1 MRHTLTLLA
10 AALMLPALFLLVG
23 PGSAGAQ
30 DVTAEVPADALP
42 LVALKLSP
50 ETNAHGL
57 AAEHGARLRHAI
69 GSLRDWWLLE
79 FPDAAAAHAALPL
92 LLGDERVEQAQL
104 QYRQAMHYR
113 TNDPLF
119 GSQWHLKKTGAA
131 SVDINAEAA
140 WNAGFTGAGVKLM
153 VCDDSLQHTHPDLSP
168 NYNAADSYDYAD
180 NDGDPAPMSS
190 QEQHGTC
197 TSGMAAARGNNG
209 LGVSGVA
216 YEASLSGIRM
226 DASFPDAAVAS
237 AESHH
242 NTAIDIYSNSWGP
255 GPWEPMGAL
264 TRQAILDGIANGR
277 GGKGCVFVWACGNGR
292 YWGDNGNNDP
302 FQVMPETI
310 SVSSIAIDG
319 LVADHSEKGACILV
333 CAPAGVSSGGMSGAG
348 GNLVITDRTGSDGY
362 GGLADP
368 DYTNAFGGTSASCP
382 TVAGVCALMLQANPN
397 LTWRD
402 VQHILVRSANSTN
415 GVQASG
421 WGTNG
426 ANRRIHDTLGFGCV
440 DAGAA
445 TTLAQTWTNV
455 PARQLVQT
463 TADAAGAAIPDG
475 TGATLTRTIT
485 CSHHMDLEHVMIDF
499 QSNHPYWNDLE
510 ITLTSPSGTAN
521 KLTESVQGFPM
532 PGQNYA
538 PAGGSWQFMTVRCWD
553 EDAAGTWTL
562 SVKDLSPGA
571 SGSLSSW
578 RLSFYGTNSTPVTP
592 TPTITV
598 NPGSLSLVAADAVTV
613 SQVKSYTVSGSNLGA
628 DVDVLAPG
636 GFEIATSAGGPWLS
650 SLTLAHSGGTL
661 AATTVHVRFDPNLTG
676 GMAASGAIS
685 HTSAGAAG
693 KTVNL
698 SGNIGGT
705 GGTPPT
711 GGSSAGGGG
720 CSTAPA
726 GAPIALLLLALAA
739 VRRRKSLA

>member
-1 MRHTLTLLA
+1 MRRTLTLVA
-10 AALMLPALFLLVG
+10 AALLLPALFPLMS
-23 PGSAGAQ
+23 PSSAGAQ
-30 DVTAEVPADALP
+30 ALLAEVPADALP
-42 LVALKLSP
+42 LVAVKLAP
-50 ETNAHGL
+50 ETDAHSL
-57 AAEHGARLRHAI
+57 ATEHGAKLRYAI
-69 GSLRDWWLLE
+69 GSLRGWWLLE
-79 FPDAAAAHAALPL
+79 FPDAASAHAALPAL
-92 LLGDERVEQAQL
+92 QGDELVERALPQR
-104 QYRQAMHYR
+104 RQAMHYR

-140 WNAGFTGAGVKLM
+140 WNAGYTGAGVKLM
-153 VCDDSLQHTHPDLSP
+153 VCDDSLEHTHPDLSP
-168 NYNAADSYDYAD
+168 NYNAADSYDYSD
-180 NDGDPAPMSS
+180 NDADPSPMSS

-197 TSGMAAARGNNG
+197 TAGMAAARGGNG
-209 LGVSGVA
+209 VGVSGVA
-216 YEASLSGIRM
+216 YLASLSAIRM
-226 DASFPDAAVAS
+226 DGSFPDAAIAA

-242 NTAIDIYSNSWGP
+242 NTTVDIYSNSWGP
-255 GPWEPMGAL
+255 GPWEPMGTL
-264 TRQAILDGIANGR
+264 TRQAILDGITNGR
-277 GGKGCVFVWACGNGR
+277 GGKGCIFVWACGNGR

-333 CAPAGVSSGGMSGAG
+333 CAPAGVSSGGMTGAG

-362 GGLADP
+362 GGLSDP

-382 TVAGVCALMLQANPN
+382 TVAGVCALILQANPN

-402 VQHILVRSANSTN
+402 VQHILVRSASSTN
-415 GVQASG
+415 GVQNSG
-421 WGTNG
+421 WGLNG

-445 TTLAQTWTNV
+445 VTLAQAWTNV
-455 PARQLVQT
+455 PTRQLVQT
-463 TADAAGAAIPDG
+463 AADAAGAAIPDG
-475 TGATLTRTIT
+475 TGATLTRTLI
-485 CSHHMDLEHVMIDF
+485 CNNHMDLEHVMIDF

-510 ITLTSPSGTAN
+510 ITLTSPAGTVS
-521 KLTESVQGFPM
+521 KLTEAVQGFPM

-538 PAGGSWQFMTVRCWD
+538 PAGGSWQFMTTRCWD

-562 SVKDLSPGA
+562 KVRDLTAGA
-571 SGSLSSW
+571 SGSLTSW
-578 RLSFYGTNSTPVTP
+578 RLGFYGSNSTPVTP

-598 NPGSLSLVAADAVTV
+598 NPTSLSLVAADAVTL
-613 SQVKSYTVSGSNLGA
+613 SPSKSYTVGGSNLSA
-628 DVDVLAPG
+628 DVDVAAPS

-650 SLTLAHSGGTL
+650 SLTLAHSAGTL
-661 AATTVHVRFDPNLTG
+661 AATTVYVRFDPNLTG
-676 GMAASGAIS
+676 GAAANGNIS
-685 HTSAGAAG
+685 HTSSGAAG
-693 KTVNL
+693 KTVSL
-698 SGNIGGT
+698 SGSIGGT

-726 GAPIALLLLALAA
+726 GAPIVLLLLALAA
-739 VRRRKSLA
+739 VRRRKNLA